1 MKLINKFL
9 LLIVVAF
16 LSVNV
21 CAAAEKREKS
31 LEGNILC
38 VFGDSYV
45 RNHRCPQSETWHAKA
60 AKRLGLQYENCG
72 RNGSSVLY
80 DRTQDGFGPAMTERC
95 KDLPDTIDFLL
106 IIAGHNDADLTKTDE
121 DVAQFSVALSSLI
134 DNLKLR
140 YPSAKIGY
148 VLPWS
153 VDRGNFSKV
162 LTAIK
167 DVCAEKAIPVFNAE
181 EAGGIK
187 VNDIEFRK
195 KYFQGGGERD
205 TAHLND
211 AGHNLIVDSGVEF
224 IKALAAE

>member
-1 MKLINKFL
+1 MAMAL
-9 LLIVVAF
+9 AF
-16 LSVNV
+16 LSIGI
-21 CAAAEKREKS
+21 CAAANKENKP
-31 LEGNILC
+31 LEGKTLC

-60 AKRLGLQYENCG
+60 AAQLGMKYENCG

-80 DRTQDGFGPAMTERC
+80 DRTNDGFGPAMTERY
-95 KDLPDTIDFLL
+95 KDLPDTIDCLL

-162 LTAIK
+162 LAAIR
-167 DVCAEKAIPVFNAE
+167 DVCAAKAIPVFNAE
-181 EAGGIK
+181 VAGGIK
-187 VNDIEFRK
+187 VNDLEFRK

-211 AGHNLIVDSGVEF
+211 AGHNLIVAAGADF
-224 IKALAAE
+224 IMALLSE

>member
-1 MKLINKFL
+1 MKLTSKIFMAIAL
-9 LLIVVAF
+9 AF
-16 LSVNV
+16 LSSVI
-21 CAAAEKREKS
+21 CTAANKESKP
-31 LEGNILC
+31 LEGKTLC

-60 AKRLGLQYENCG
+60 AAKLGMNYENCG

-80 DRTQDGFGPAMTERC
+80 DRTKDGFGPAMTERY
-95 KDLPDTIDFLL
+95 KDLPDTIDCLL

-121 DVAQFSVALSSLI
+121 DVTLFREALSSLM
-134 DNLKLR
+134 DNIRLK
-140 YPSAKIGY
+140 YPDAKIGY

-162 LTAIK
+162 IAAINS
-167 DVCAEKAIPVFNAE
+167 VCAEKNVPVFNAE

-187 VNDIEFRK
+187 VNDLEFRK

-211 AGHNLIVDSGVEF
+211 AGHNLIVAAGADF
-224 IKALAAE
+224 IKSLLQ